1 MIAVL
6 ALLVQDIIG
15 TIALLVFKM
24 VRIGFI
30 QWSLLLEEI
39 SLFMLH
45 FSILRQKEILMKKYT
60 KSMVFLS
67 VV

>member
-1 MIAVL
+1 M
-6 ALLVQDIIG
+6 
-15 TIALLVFKM
+15 TIL
-24 VRIGFI
+24 IGFI
-30 QWSLLLEEI
+30 QWSLLLVVI
-39 SLFMLH
+39 NLFMLH